1 MIKGWYWCPERQG
14 YQRWEEQIE
23 YYAMKEEKKTGWQP
37 CGCTHHQRA
46 SGNGCLQCNPE
57 RAYEIAKRLTTEKQ

>member
-1 MIKGWYWCPERQG
+1 
-14 YQRWEEQIE
+14 
-23 YYAMKEEKKTGWQP
+23 MKEEKKTGWQP